1 MTFRRSKLI
10 PSIALAGLFLVSAV
24 MAGEPE
30 PPELEG
36 TAWVLAAIPGQTPV
50 AGATPTL
57 RFEGGRAGGSDGC
70 NRYSTSYTAD
80 GSALKLDP
88 AGAMTQMAC
97 APDVMQLAGA
107 FMSSLKGTRS
117 YRITDGELQLLDTG
131 GALLARFAP
140 QPQELAGTSWRV
152 IGYNN
157 GKQAVVSVI
166 IGTQLTMVFGDDG
179 GVSGTA
185 GCNSYTGSYTATGA
199 SLHFGP
205 AAITGRMCAEPER
218 VMEQE
223 QLFLKAL
230 ETVATV
236 RIEGNRAELR
246 RANGALAVSLQMDEV
261 K

>member
-1 MTFRRSKLI
+1 MIRHPTSI
-10 PSIALAGLFLVSAV
+10 PTIALAGLFLVSAV
-24 MAGEPE
+24 MAGEPDS
-30 PPELEG
+30 PGLEG

-50 AGATPTL
+50 PGATPTL

-80 GSALKLDP
+80 GSALRLDP

-107 FMSSLKGTRS
+107 FMSSLKGARS
-117 YRITDGELQLLDTG
+117 YRVTEGDLQLLGAD

-166 IGTQLTMVFGDDG
+166 IGTQLTMVFAADG
-179 GVSGTA
+179 RVSGTA
-185 GCNSYTGSYTATGA
+185 GCSDYMGTYTVSAEALSFGATAT
-199 SLHFGP
+199 
-205 AAITGRMCAEPER
+205 TRWMCTEPER
-218 VMEQE
+218 IMEQE
-223 QLFLKAL
+223 QQFLKAL
-230 ETVATV
+230 GTVTAV

-246 RANGALAVSLQMDEV
+246 RADGALAVSLQMDEV